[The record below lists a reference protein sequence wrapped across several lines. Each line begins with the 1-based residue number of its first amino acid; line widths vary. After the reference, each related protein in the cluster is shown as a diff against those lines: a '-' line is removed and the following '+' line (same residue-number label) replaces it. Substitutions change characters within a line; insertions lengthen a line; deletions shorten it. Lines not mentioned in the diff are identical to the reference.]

1 MHNHFL
7 FKIITAP
14 FVVLLLHIT
23 ATVTGWYEMIWWL
36 DKPLHLAGGIAVAI
50 SSYYLI
56 KYFESAGKLKISWL
70 PIQVLGIF
78 AIVALAAVSWEF
90 LEFYL
95 DKKIFAMHQ
104 PSLYD
109 TMVDLIMGM
118 FGGTITGTLMSYF
131 GRSAKK

>member
-1 MHNHFL
+1 MHNHYL
-7 FKIITAP
+7 IKIIVAP
-14 FVVLLLHIT
+14 FIVLLLHLA
-23 ATVTGWYEMIWWL
+23 ATVAGWYELIWWF
-36 DKPLHLAGGIAVAI
+36 DKPLHLTGGVAVAI

-56 KYFESAGKLKISWL
+56 KYFESTGKLKINWL
-70 PIQVLGIF
+70 PLQVLAIF
-78 AIVALAAVSWEF
+78 SIVALSAVSWEF

-118 FGGTITGTLMSYF
+118 FGGTITGTVMTYLK
-131 GRSAKK
+131 RNK